1 MARGIVE
8 LGGRVVLVARRQA
21 GLDAALAGLDA
32 PAACGIA
39 ADIGDLAAIPA
50 LVERACAGFG
60 GIDILV
66 NNAGISWAAPAEI
79 FPTDRWQRVL
89 DVNLTAPFLLA
100 REVAHLHDPGGAR
113 GASSMSPRSAGW
125 WATGPIWAWRWPY
138 NASKGGLISL
148 TRALA
153 GEWGRHGITVNALCP
168 GFFITELSRA
178 CSTRWARR
186 CCPPSRWGALAARQ
200 T

>member
-8 LGGRVVLVARRQA
+8 LGGRVVLVAQA
-21 GLDAALAGLDA
+21 GGLDAALAGLDA
-32 PAACGIA
+32 PQAACGIA

-100 REVAHLHDPGGAR
+100 REVAHLHDPGGAGR
-113 GASSMSPRSAGW
+113 ILNVAS
-125 WATGPIWAWRWPY
+125 I
-138 NASKGGLISL
+138 GGLVGNRPDL
-148 TRALA
+148 GMAVA
-153 GEWGRHGITVNALCP
+153 V
-168 GFFITELSRA
+168 
-178 CSTRWARR
+178 
-186 CCPPSRWGALAARQ
+186 
-200 T
+200 